1 MDLNDETYDRLI
13 SQIFSAALDGSQWQ
27 GFLDTLAQASPGTRT
42 QLHGHDFGRTEVQ
55 IGAFS
60 GYDGSLVESWYEYY
74 GLINVWAPG
83 MLKLPVGVATAA
95 EAVAGEEE
103 VNRSEFYNDWVRP
116 QEDIRSG
123 ACVIIDKSPNRFFA
137 LGGNMRAVDA
147 EDHRDD
153 FVDLLQRLTPHLQ
166 AALAITRRIGAL
178 AVENSVLAQA
188 GAGPGGAVL
197 VLDAARSVVYANAAG
212 QAQLADGTHLRC
224 DMRGRAAFAD
234 PVADRRLAIA
244 LGQLNQPGTGA
255 GAAVFRLSGPGP
267 SMTCRTARLDLPD
280 LATHPALL
288 LTRALDAPCL
298 LLTLARDFSAS
309 QAHRALIANHALT
322 TAEADIAVGV
332 TEGHGL
338 AELAEAR
345 GTSLH
350 TVRNQL
356 KAVLSK
362 TGQHSQRD
370 LVRLVIHLGS

>member
-27 GFLDTLAQASPGTRT
+27 VFLDSLRRVSNGVQT
-42 QLHGHDFGRTEVQ
+42 HVFGHDLSKSDSVVVGH
-55 IGAFS
+55 S
-60 GYDGSLVESWYEYY
+60 GYGEEYLESWNAYF
-74 GLINVWAPG
+74 GARNVWAPG
-83 MLKLPVGVATAA
+83 IFNSRVGQSLPIASFYPD
-95 EAVAGEEE
+95 EALVKT
-103 VNRSEFYNDWVRP
+103 EFYNDWVLP
-116 QEDIRSG
+116 QEDLRAGGG
-123 ACVIIDKSPNRFFA
+123 AVLVKSSTRFFA
-137 LGGNMRAVDA
+137 IGGNIRAKDA
-147 EDHRDD
+147 ERLEAP
-153 FVDLLQRLTPHLQ
+153 FLELVQRLTPHLQ

-178 AVENSVLAQA
+178 EVENNVLAQA

-197 VLDAARSVVYANAAG
+197 VLDAARSVVYANAVG